1 MGNSL
6 QKKLHIQHLEAA
18 RYVFRNFIENFPKK
32 KTNRKKDILERK
44 GNEFIF
50 KDRTDPKKISYRSK
64 IVTHIEFS
72 NPC

>member
-18 RYVFRNFIENFPKK
+18 RYVFRNFIENFQKK
-32 KTNRKKDILERK
+32 NNRKKEILERK
-44 GNEFIF
+44 RNEFIF
-50 KDRTDPKKISYRSK
+50 KGQTDPKKISYCSK
-64 IVTHIEFS
+64 ILTYIEFS